1 MRIGRKKGE
10 GRSWDSAEVL
20 PSSSSFPY
28 FRLIAAEAQCKAR
41 QAKQQNA
48 RREESVTLFLRAFLP
63 PSLLPGTGVDL
74 FETKRR
80 RRRDRGSRRR
90 RSQQKKQEESVHVY
104 NTRPYK
110 EARRAGPAPLQ
121 RRGRGK
127 KGLKPP
133 RAPSLLPP
141 PPIFGRRRN
150 GPCPSCSSSSI
161 LPHII

>member
-1 MRIGRKKGE
+1 MQKFFLPLPPSLIF
-10 GRSWDSAEVL
+10 DSLLRRRNAKQDK
-20 PSSSSFPY
+20 PSS
-28 FRLIAAEAQCKAR
+28 KM
-41 QAKQQNA
+41 
-48 RREESVTLFLRAFLP
+48 REEKSQSLSFSARLP

-110 EARRAGPAPLQ
+110 EARRSGPAPLQ

-150 GPCPSCSSSSI
+150 GPCSSCSSSSI